1 MAIDLNNPTPRYL
14 ANQTAKQTLYNNLYD
29 EYLKVI
35 EDAFEKKAMLRTPAW
50 ETFVKEKTGRPSSGI
65 NAYATA
71 ERPIP
76 TNVLQDR
83 KIDLA
88 RVLIEEQN
96 AKLDG
101 YYQGGKSRAGG
112 ASYLFQNVIIGKGNR
127 LSNKPGLEKRLN
139 DLVKSALDTKEEKTI
154 KAFNA
159 IVNNPEYK
167 LKTSVK
173 QEIRNLMGE
182 SKDFF
187 KPSSQ
192 KGIFAKLYKDLVK
205 DYNYT
210 DPKTGKVVNDIDYI
224 GRIAPQLSKGAD
236 SSIGYLLELAEDAR
250 TGRSSFDDWYKVAG
264 DEPHQWTFRQMLRT
278 WNQTKGQGAVQL
290 YDINGNLIPYKGQKI
305 NTNNVLFSYNDPDLP
320 QYQNKLYSFNQLDKK
335 QISKINKKVPGDV
348 IGLRGQMRKLPEWSE
363 VVEVVDGKNKLFNTK
378 TFNPFVGKETT
389 YRQLYNDTYSNVD
402 TTAYETGKRGYSKI
416 NAMAAHIDHDQ
427 TGGSFKKPFNN
438 LRIATGQQNH
448 MFKAIGDYATKNP
461 DAVPFVRALESQVY
475 PIGSSIDDQI
485 NFIVK
490 QTQDLSDVVSK
501 SSGRVKIPT
510 STEIAAQGFL
520 SDDIP
525 DVPESLKTYLRPKA
539 EVAQGIFKDSPKIAN
554 LFFTNV
560 RADAVAGGQI
570 CELPSIKGKAS
581 GGAALKCVDAVE
593 DALQNNPQ
601 KLAQEV
607 NQLPYQE
614 GPINKVKNAATGFL
628 NFAKRGGKFG
638 ALAAV
643 GAGAAA
649 IVKPFMNDDM
659 STYLS
664 DEGQQKNMLKS
675 MILDPI
681 TQPDE
686 KITEDEVNVFDKAY
700 LPTLGA
706 VTAAGAIP
714 GGKRLFDVRKRM
726 GAGNIRAALSPIR
739 GVLGKGLAATGTP
752 LGIAALEPLYLASQI
767 SEGDSLGEIAT
778 NPLNYLAPAFA
789 GGLSKEATRFVG
801 PTASKVM
808 RLGISPT
815 ALKTFSRRFGLPGLA
830 LSSGISGFEMLQN
843 YRAGRGLFDDG

>member
-1 MAIDLNNPTPRYL
+1 MSIDLNNPTSRYL
-14 ANQTAKQTLYNNLYD
+14 ANQAAKQKLYNDLYD
-29 EYLKVI
+29 KYLKVI
-35 EDAFEKKAMLRTPAW
+35 EDAFKKRAMVNAPAW
-50 ETFVKEKTGRPSSGI
+50 ETFVRQETGKRSPGL

-71 ERPIP
+71 ERPVP

-88 RVLIEEQN
+88 RIIIQEQN

-101 YYQGGKSRAGG
+101 VYQGGKSRAGG
-112 ASYLFQNVIIGKGNR
+112 ASVVFQNVVLGKDNR
-127 LSNKPGLEKRLN
+127 LSNKDGFNKRLN
-139 DLVKSALDTKEEKTI
+139 DLVKSTLDTKEEKTI

-250 TGRSSFDDWYKVAG
+250 TGRSSFVDWYNTAG

-348 IGLRGQMRKLPEWSE
+348 IGLRGQIRKLPEWSE

-378 TFNPFVGKETT
+378 TFNPFAGKETT

-402 TTAYETGKRGYSKI
+402 STAYETSKRGYSKI

-427 TGGSFKKPFNN
+427 TGGSAKKPFNN

-461 DAVPFVRALESQVY
+461 DAVPFIRAIESQVY
-475 PIGSSIDDQI
+475 PVGGSIDDQI
-485 NFIVK
+485 NSIIK
-490 QTQDLSDVVSK
+490 QTKDLSEVVSK
-501 SSGRVKIPT
+501 SSGRIKIPT
-510 STEIAAQGFL
+510 TTEIAAQGFL

-539 EVAQGIFKDSPKIAN
+539 EVAEGIFKDTPKIAN
-554 LFFTNV
+554 LFFSEI
-560 RADAVAGGQI
+560 REDAAANGPICNLVQKKNKGGSVI
-570 CELPSIKGKAS
+570 S
-581 GGAALKCVDAVE
+581 CVDAVE
-593 DALQNNPQ
+593 DAIQNNPQ
-601 KLAQEV
+601 KLAQDASKI
-607 NQLPYQE
+607 
-614 GPINKVKNAATGFL
+614 GKFKNAALGFIKSPG
-628 NFAKRGGKFG
+628 FKTFG
-638 ALAAV
+638 AAGV
-643 GAGAAA
+643 AGAIGSA
-649 IVKPFMNDDM
+649 IVKEFRNDDPT
-659 STYLS
+659 TYLS
-664 DEGQQKNMLKS
+664 NEAQQKNMLVA
-675 MILDPI
+675 MATDPI
-681 TQPDE
+681 TTELPRPDILDYQLPLAGALAAGSIAATAPKTIEASRSNLKFASRSPGVE
-686 KITEDEVNVFDKAY
+686 KKKPGIIKTGFR
-700 LPTLGA
+700 TLGRGLG
-706 VTAAGAIP
+706 VAASP
-714 GGKRLFDVRKRM
+714 GLL
-726 GAGNIRAALSPIR
+726 AP
-739 GVLGKGLAATGTP
+739 LAAMDITR
-752 LGIAALEPLYLASQI
+752 QI
-767 SEGDSLGEIAT
+767 SEGDSPVDIAT
-778 NPLNYLAPAFA
+778 DPLNYLYPAFA
-789 GGLSKEATRFVG
+789 EQTPKLTRGLPAAARKIASLGLGRLGLTILSRAGLAGLGLS
-801 PTASKVM
+801 
-808 RLGISPT
+808 LGIQGYK
-815 ALKTFSRRFGLPGLA
+815 ALT
-830 LSSGISGFEMLQN
+830 
-843 YRAGRGLFDDG
+843 DD

>member
-1 MAIDLNNPTPRYL
+1 MSIDLNNPTPRYL
-14 ANQTAKQTLYNNLYD
+14 ENQAAKQKLYNDLYD
-29 EYLKVI
+29 KYLKVI
-35 EDAFEKKAMLRTPAW
+35 EDAFKKRAMVNAPAW
-50 ETFVKEKTGRPSSGI
+50 ETFVRQETGKRSPGL

-71 ERPIP
+71 ERPVP

-88 RVLIEEQN
+88 RIIIQEQN

-101 YYQGGKSRAGG
+101 VYQGGKSRAGG
-112 ASYLFQNVIIGKGNR
+112 ASVVFQNVVLGKGNR
-127 LSNKPGLEKRLN
+127 LSNKDGFNKRLN
-139 DLVKSALDTKEEKTI
+139 DLVKSTLDTKEEKTI

-192 KGIFAKLYKDLVK
+192 QGVFAKLYKDLVK

-348 IGLRGQMRKLPEWSE
+348 IGLRGQIRKLPEWSE

-402 TTAYETGKRGYSKI
+402 STAYETSKRGYSKI

-427 TGGSFKKPFNN
+427 TGGSAKKPFNN

-461 DAVPFVRALESQVY
+461 DAVPFVRALEAQVY
-475 PIGSSIDDQI
+475 PVGSSIDEQI
-485 NFIVK
+485 NFIVN
-490 QTQDLSDVVSK
+490 QTKNLSDVVSK
-501 SSGRVKIPT
+501 SSGRVTIPT
-510 STEIAAQGFL
+510 TTEIAAQGFL

-525 DVPESLKTYLRPKA
+525 NVPESLKTYLKPKA
-539 EVAQGIFKDSPKIAN
+539 EAAQTIFKDSPKIAS
-554 LFFTNV
+554 LFFSEI
-560 RADAVAGGQI
+560 RADAAANGPICNLVQKKNKGGPVI
-570 CELPSIKGKAS
+570 S
-581 GGAALKCVDAVE
+581 CVQAVE
-593 DALQNNPQ
+593 DAIQNNPQ
-601 KLAQEV
+601 KLAQDASKIGKFK
-607 NQLPYQE
+607 Q
-614 GPINKVKNAATGFL
+614 AATGFL
-628 NFAKRGGKFG
+628 GFLKSPGVKRFG
-638 ALAAV
+638 IAGVAGTV
-643 GAGAAA
+643 GAA
-649 IVKPFMNDDM
+649 IVKEFNNNDPT
-659 STYLS
+659 TYLS
-664 DEGQQKNMLKS
+664 NEDQQKSLLVS
-675 MILDPI
+675 MALDPVAPDFERPDILDY
-681 TQPDE
+681 Q
-686 KITEDEVNVFDKAY
+686 
-700 LPTLGA
+700 LPAVGA
-706 VTAAGAIP
+706 TIAGATAVSAPTTIKASRSRAL
-714 GGKRLFDVRKRM
+714 GVEQKGLTRT
-726 GAGNIRAALSPIR
+726 AGR
-739 GVLGKGLAATGTP
+739 VLGRGLGVAASPGLLAPLAAMDIT
-752 LGIAALEPLYLASQI
+752 SQI
-767 SEGDSLGEIAT
+767 AEGDSPMDIAT
-778 NPLNYLAPAFA
+778 DPLNYLYPAFA
-789 GGLSKEATRFVG
+789 DQTPKLTRGLNPLFRKAANLGLGKVG
-801 PTASKVM
+801 LRALSRAGIVGLAAS
-808 RLGISPT
+808 LGIQGYN
-815 ALKTFSRRFGLPGLA
+815 LL
-830 LSSGISGFEMLQN
+830 
-843 YRAGRGLFDDG
+843 DD

>member
-1 MAIDLNNPTPRYL
+1 MSIDLNNPTPRYL
-14 ANQTAKQTLYNNLYD
+14 ANQAAKQALYNSLYD

-35 EDAFEKKAMLRTPAW
+35 EDAFKKRAMLRTPAW
-50 ETFVKEKTGRPSSGI
+50 ETFVKEKTGKPSSGI

-101 YYQGGKSRAGG
+101 YYQGGKSRKGG

-139 DLVKSALDTKEEKTI
+139 DLVKSTLDTKEEKTI

-224 GRIAPQLSKGAD
+224 GRIAPQLSKGSD
-236 SSIGYLLELAEDAR
+236 SSVGYLLELAEDAR

-348 IGLRGQMRKLPEWSE
+348 IGLRGQIRKLPEWSE

-378 TFNPFVGKETT
+378 TFNPFAGKETT

-402 TTAYETGKRGYSKI
+402 STAYETSKRGYSKI

-427 TGGSFKKPFNN
+427 TGGSAKKPFNN

-461 DAVPFVRALESQVY
+461 DAVPFVRAIESQVY
-475 PIGSSIDDQI
+475 PVGGSIDDQI
-485 NFIVK
+485 NSIIK
-490 QTQDLSDVVSK
+490 QTKDLSEVVSK
-501 SSGRVKIPT
+501 SSGRIKIPT
-510 STEIAAQGFL
+510 TTEIAAAGFL
-520 SDDIP
+520 SDDVP
-525 DVPESLKTYLRPKA
+525 DVPESLKTYLKPKA

-554 LFFTNV
+554 LFFSEM
-560 RADAVAGGQI
+560 RDDAVAGGQI
-570 CELPSIKGKAS
+570 CELPMIKGKAS
-581 GGAALKCVDAVE
+581 GGSALKCVDAVE
-593 DALQNNPQ
+593 DAIQNNPQ
-601 KLAQEV
+601 KLAQEASRLDRFK
-607 NQLPYQE
+607 QT
-614 GPINKVKNAATGFL
+614 ATGFL
-628 NFAKRGGKFG
+628 GFLKSPGFKSFTAAG
-638 ALAAV
+638 AV
-643 GAGAAA
+643 GAIGTAL
-649 IVKPFMNDDM
+649 VKEFRNDDPL
-659 STYLS
+659 SYLS
-664 DEGQQKNMLKS
+664 NEDQQKNMLVDMATKPITREFERPS
-675 MILDPI
+675 ILDY
-681 TQPDE
+681 Q
-686 KITEDEVNVFDKAY
+686 
-700 LPTLGA
+700 LPAMGATL
-706 VTAAGAIP
+706 AGATALTAPSTIKASKSR
-714 GGKRLFDVRKRM
+714 GAGIEMSKRLGGPRPGVTKTGLR
-726 GAGNIRAALSPIR
+726 
-739 GVLGKGLAATGTP
+739 VLGRGLGVAASP
-752 LGIAALEPLYLASQI
+752 ALLAPFAAADIAGQVA
-767 SEGDSLGEIAT
+767 EGDSLTDIAT
-778 NPLNYLAPAFA
+778 NPFNYLYPAFA
-789 GGLSKEATRFVG
+789 DQTPKLTRGLSPALRKIARLNLGKAALRGVSRGGL
-801 PTASKVM
+801 
-808 RLGISPT
+808 LG
-815 ALKTFSRRFGLPGLA
+815 LGLSLGVEGMKL
-830 LSSGISGFEMLQN
+830 L
-843 YRAGRGLFDDG
+843 DD

>member
-1 MAIDLNNPTPRYL
+1 MSIDLNNPTPRYL
-14 ANQTAKQTLYNNLYD
+14 ANQAAKQALYNSLYD

-35 EDAFEKKAMLRTPAW
+35 EDAFKKRAMLRTPAW
-50 ETFVKEKTGRPSSGI
+50 ETFVKEKTGKPSSGI

-139 DLVKSALDTKEEKTI
+139 DLVKSTLDTKEEKTI

-192 KGIFAKLYKDLVK
+192 KGVFAKLYKDLVK

-224 GRIAPQLSKGAD
+224 GRIAPQLSKGSD
-236 SSIGYLLELAEDAR
+236 SSVGYLLELAEDAR

-348 IGLRGQMRKLPEWSE
+348 IGLRGQIRKLPEWSE

-378 TFNPFVGKETT
+378 TFNPFAGKETT

-402 TTAYETGKRGYSKI
+402 STAYETSKRGYSKI

-427 TGGSFKKPFNN
+427 TGGSAKKPFNN

-461 DAVPFVRALESQVY
+461 DAVPFVRAIESQVY
-475 PIGSSIDDQI
+475 PVGGSIDDQI
-485 NFIVK
+485 NSIIK
-490 QTQDLSDVVSK
+490 QTKDLSEVASK
-501 SSGRVKIPT
+501 SSGRIKIPT
-510 STEIAAQGFL
+510 TTEIAAAGFL

-525 DVPESLKTYLRPKA
+525 DVPESLKTYLKPKA

-554 LFFTNV
+554 LFFSEI
-560 RADAVAGGQI
+560 REDAAANGPICNLVQKKNKGGSVI
-570 CELPSIKGKAS
+570 S
-581 GGAALKCVDAVE
+581 CVDAVE
-593 DALQNNPQ
+593 DAIQNNPQ
-601 KLAQEV
+601 KLANDASKIGKFKQ
-607 NQLPYQE
+607 
-614 GPINKVKNAATGFL
+614 AATGFL
-628 NFAKRGGKFG
+628 NFLKGPGPKTFGIGAGVGAAIGLVKAFRNDDPTTYLSNEDQQKSMLVDMATQPISIDVERPAILDYQLPALGGTLAAST
-638 ALAAV
+638 ALAA
-643 GAGAAA
+643 
-649 IVKPFMNDDM
+649 P
-659 STYLS
+659 ST
-664 DEGQQKNMLKS
+664 
-675 MILDPI
+675 
-681 TQPDE
+681 
-686 KITEDEVNVFDKAY
+686 
-700 LPTLGA
+700 
-706 VTAAGAIP
+706 
-714 GGKRLFDVRKRM
+714 
-726 GAGNIRAALSPIR
+726 IRASQTTKQFPSRSKGIERKKPVGPVKTGLR
-739 GVLGKGLAATGTP
+739 VLGRGLGVAASP
-752 LGIAALEPLYLASQI
+752 ALLAPFAVGDIASQI
-767 SEGDSLGEIAT
+767 AEGDTPEDIAT
-778 NPLNYLAPAFA
+778 NPFNYLYPAFA
-789 GGLSKEATRFVG
+789 DQTPKLTRGLSPTIRKVARLGLSRAALTGLSRVGIGGLA
-801 PTASKVM
+801 AS
-808 RLGISPT
+808 
-815 ALKTFSRRFGLPGLA
+815 LA
-830 LSSGISGFEMLQN
+830 IQGS
-843 YRAGRGLFDDG
+843 GLFDD